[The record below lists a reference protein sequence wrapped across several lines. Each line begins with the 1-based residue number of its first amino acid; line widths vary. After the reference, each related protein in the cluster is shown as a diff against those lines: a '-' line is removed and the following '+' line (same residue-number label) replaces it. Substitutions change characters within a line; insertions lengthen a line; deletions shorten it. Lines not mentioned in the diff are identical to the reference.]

1 MSTRKNK
8 QIKRAA
14 RFLGIT
20 EEQVK
25 ESDAV
30 ELLLKG
36 LSKLIEKKKAEKEDA
51 DKEKDSEG

>member
-8 QIKRAA
+8 QIKRVA

-20 EEQVK
+20 EEQAI
-25 ESDAV
+25 EDDAV

-36 LSKLIEKKKAEKEDA
+36 LNKLIEKKKAEKEDA